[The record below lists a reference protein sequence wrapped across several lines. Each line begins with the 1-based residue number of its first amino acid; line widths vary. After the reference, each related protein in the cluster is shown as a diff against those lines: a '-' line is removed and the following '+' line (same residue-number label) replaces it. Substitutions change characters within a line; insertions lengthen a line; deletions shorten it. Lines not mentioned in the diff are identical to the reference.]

1 MEGSP
6 NKAFEETH
14 RKVSYGSTTS
24 MDQSQQRRSQLMA
37 VSIRGY
43 VCIGTLFLIN
53 LLNYMDR
60 YTLSAVL
67 TQVQSFFGIDDAQGG
82 LLQTV
87 FIVFYMVFAPLCG
100 FLGDRYNRKWIMT
113 VGITV
118 WVAAVIA
125 SSFVPRQ
132 HFIIFLLLR
141 GVVGIG
147 EASYV
152 IIAPTIISDM
162 FSKTVRSRVLMFF
175 YFAIPLGS
183 GLGYIVGSY
192 VATAFGAW
200 YWGLRVTPVIGF
212 FCLLLIVFVVEEPER
227 GAADRADGA
236 KAATEQKQTSYFTDI
251 KEICKVKSYMTSTIG
266 YISIVFATGTL
277 SWWAPTAIEHAAA
290 AREFKNSTSEL
301 SSSEKNHVSLVF
313 GGITV
318 AGGILGVLIG
328 AIWAEWWKRGKY
340 FFSGIQTF
348 RADALVCGIG
358 SICAMPF
365 LFSGF
370 YMVKLEPG
378 LSWVLFFFCVT
389 FLCLNW
395 SVNVDMLMYI
405 VTPKRR
411 SVANSWQILM
421 SHLFGD
427 ASGPYIIGLL
437 SDAIRGKDDTPS
449 AHYDSLVYAFY
460 IPNAVLIIGF
470 VFYMIAAKTVVED
483 KAKVDAALGLND
495 TNAKYVKKNEVN
507 FYNGKESGLDNG
519 TFQSD

>member
-1 MEGSP
+1 MGIV
-6 NKAFEETH
+6 
-14 RKVSYGSTTS
+14 RL
-24 MDQSQQRRSQLMA
+24 RSQLMA
-37 VSIRGY
+37 VSIREY
-43 VCIGTLFLIN
+43 VCIGVLFLIN

-67 TQVQSFFGIDDAQGG
+67 TQVQKFFHIGDAEAG

-113 VGITV
+113 VGIAV
-118 WVAAVIA
+118 WVAAVVA
-125 SSFVPRQ
+125 SSFVPHQ

-152 IIAPTIISDM
+152 IIAPTIISDL

-192 VATAFGAW
+192 VASAFGAW
-200 YWGLRVTPVIGF
+200 YWGLRVTPVVGF
-212 FCLLLIVFVVEEPER
+212 VCLLLIVFVIQEPER
-227 GAADRADGA
+227 GAADKADGA
-236 KAATEQKQTSYFTDI
+236 KNACDQAPSTYFEDL
-251 KEICKVKSYMTSTIG
+251 KEIVQVKSYLTSTVG
-266 YISIVFATGTL
+266 YIAVVFATGTL
-277 SWWAPTAIEHAAA
+277 SWWAPTAIQHSAA
-290 AREFKNSTSEL
+290 AREGLNSTALL
-301 SSSEKNHVSLVF
+301 SDSEKNHVSLVF
-313 GGITV
+313 GALTV
-318 AGGILGVLIG
+318 AGGIIGVLVG
-328 AIWAEWWKRGKY
+328 AIWAEWWKRGK
-340 FFSGIQTF
+340 FCFRKIQTY

-358 SICAMPF
+358 SLLAIPF

-370 YMVKLEPG
+370 YMVKQIPA

-427 ASGPYIIGLL
+427 ASGPYIIGLI
-437 SDAIRGKDDTPS
+437 SDALRKGVTTPE
-449 AHYDSLVYAFY
+449 AHYDSLVLAFY
-460 IPNAVLIIGF
+460 LPNGLLIIGF
-470 VFYMIAAKTVVED
+470 IFYMIAAKTVVQD
-483 KAKVDAALGLND
+483 KARVDVIIGKTD
-495 TNAKYVKKNEVN
+495 TNAKYKNKNEVD
-507 FYNGKESGLDNG
+507 FYNGKDSGLDNG
-519 TFQSD
+519 TFQDDC